1 LPTDVIWNNLVNAST
16 GADLLQKTSGCDGCA
31 DAGAVS
37 EQQITAGGGY
47 LEFTVMGRS
56 LVRYVGL
63 NHSNSGTGS
72 AEIPFALK
80 LASGYVEVREYGQ
93 YLWDM
98 AVNEGD
104 VLRISVQ
111 NGTVQ
116 YSRNGTVFY
125 TSRLQA
131 TYPLRADTALSSTGA
146 TVNNAVISNQ

>member
-1 LPTDVIWNNLVNAST
+1 VIWNNLVNVSA
-16 GADLLQKTSGCDGCA
+16 GADFLQKTSGCDGCA

-37 EQQITAGGGY
+37 EQQITGSGY
-47 LEFTVMGRS
+47 LEFTVMDRS

-63 NHSNSGTGS
+63 NHGNTGTGS

-93 YLWDM
+93 YLWDTT
-98 AVNEGD
+98 VNEGD
-104 VLRISVQ
+104 VMRISVQ

-116 YSRNGTVFY
+116 YSRNGAVFY

-131 TYPLRADTALSSTGA
+131 TYPLQADTALSSTGA
-146 TVNNAVISNQ
+146 TVNNAVISNN